1 MRPPRYSSLSL
12 AFAVYVLSTTWFF
25 GQGVQSES
33 PQTTRT
39 IRGTVLN
46 SVTHEPIG
54 RALVSSPGGEFA
66 TLTDSEGHFEFNVG
80 CGGSNVGK
88 PVCPTVL
95 MVRKPGFVEQ
105 HVGDSH
111 RVVPGK
117 ELALTLAPEALII
130 GHVILPS
137 SEAPDRIQ
145 VELYER
151 RVQNGRGR
159 WVLSRSTQTR
169 SSGEFRFAELGDG
182 SYKLL
187 TRELLDRDP
196 LTFNPRGPLFG
207 YPPAYFPNATDF
219 ASAESIQLSPGKTF
233 EAEIALAK
241 HPYYPVKIPVVN
253 APPATGI
260 RVNVSVQGHGGP
272 GFALGYNMADQVIT
286 GSLPDG
292 TYTIEASSFGQVGAT
307 GSMSITVRGG
317 PVEGHRMT
325 LVQNS
330 SISVNVREQFTSNEN
345 SNTGSAVIVD
355 SSPPRR
361 TERSLRR
368 YPNVYLEPA
377 DEVGE
382 NRGPWLRPSSR
393 ADDDTL
399 VIDNVQPGRYWVQV
413 NSSRGYTASVTAN
426 GIDLQHKPLVVPLAG
441 STAPIEI
448 TLRDDWAEIECT
460 VEAIKAPDNTEQQS
474 SSHVYFVPQPDS
486 PGELRDLWVSGA
498 GAVSAQIPPGLYR
511 VLTLDSP
518 LNDLEYYD
526 AEAMRAYE
534 SKGQVIRLAPG
545 QKERLRVQAP
555 PDGE

>member
-12 AFAVYVLSTTWFF
+12 ALAVYVLSTTWVF
-25 GQGVQSES
+25 GQGVQSGS
-33 PQTTRT
+33 PQTAGT

-54 RALVSSPGGEFA
+54 RALVSSPGNEFA

-80 CGGSNVGK
+80 CGEGSATRSA
-88 PVCPTVL
+88 CPSVL
-95 MVRKPGFVEQ
+95 TARKPGFVER
-105 HVGDSH
+105 HVGYSH
-111 RVVPGK
+111 PVVPGK
-117 ELALTLAPEALII
+117 EVALTLAPEALII

-145 VELYER
+145 VELYQR
-151 RVQNGRGR
+151 RVQNGHGR
-159 WVLSRSTQTR
+159 WVLSGSTQTR
-169 SSGEFRFAELGDG
+169 LSGEFRFAELGAG

-207 YPPAYFPNATDF
+207 YPPACFPNATDF
-219 ASAESIQLSPGKTF
+219 ASAETIQLSPGKTF
-233 EAEIALAK
+233 QAEIALAK

-260 RVNVSVQGHGGP
+260 RVNVSVQGRNGP
-272 GFALGYNMADQVIT
+272 GFALGYNIADQAIS

-292 TYTIEASSFGQVGAT
+292 TYMIEASSFGAT
-307 GSMSITVRGG
+307 GSISITVRGG
-317 PVEGHRMT
+317 QVEGPRMT

-330 SISVNVREQFTSNEN
+330 AITVNVKEQFTSNETL
-345 SNTGSAVIVD
+345 NTGSAVIVHG
-355 SSPPRR
+355 SPPRR
-361 TERSLRR
+361 TVMGLRSYL
-368 YPNVYLEPA
+368 NVHLEPA
-377 DEVGE
+377 DEFGE
-382 NRGPWLRPSSR
+382 NQGAWPRPPSEP
-393 ADDDTL
+393 DDDTL

-413 NSSRGYTASVTAN
+413 NSSRGYAASVTAD

-441 STAPIEI
+441 SIAPIEI

-460 VEAIKAPDNTEQQS
+460 IEAIKPPDNAEQQS

-486 PGELRDLWVSGA
+486 PGELLDLWLSGA
-498 GAVSAQIPPGLYR
+498 GPVSVQIPPGLYR
-511 VLTLDSP
+511 VLTLESP
-518 LNDLEYYD
+518 LDDLEYHD
-526 AEAMRAYE
+526 AEAMREYE

-545 QKERLRVQAP
+545 QNERLRVQAP
-555 PDGE
+555 PVGE